1 VAVRDPQVLIKL
13 ALRNDVGAGD
23 SLVETLAFLIKTTR
37 LTKEYT
43 ARELL
48 ALTGERIAHTIQ
60 YAGLARNIGRILSD
74 LSEAVTGTPGLI
86 GVSSDQIWKCV
97 MDQVV
102 EYVERAVEEAY
113 NYCYTLRG
121 NQLVMARG
129 ILALSCT
136 LGLQDS
142 FEETKIVAPIGLARG
157 TLYEKTKVRLEPW
170 TRIYQLAEEG
180 FFHGI
185 ISQAEM
191 VTPVGAIVTPG
202 TLEIHLLARRTSQT
216 RLLAH
221 PLALSMGT
229 LPQDRQLPVKRI
241 RSPSETFEEEY
252 PLLERFR
259 WKIAGM
265 NDYYVYGEK
274 RSGRIIDVR
283 RGLENG
289 VRSFI
294 EGVIDRCG

>member
-1 VAVRDPQVLIKL
+1 MRDPRELIKI
-13 ALRNDVGAGD
+13 ALKNDVGDGD
-23 SLVETLAFLIKTTR
+23 SLIETLAFLIKTTS
-37 LTKEYT
+37 LTREYT

-48 ALTGERIAHTIQ
+48 ALTGERITYTIQ

-74 LSEAVTGTPGLI
+74 LSEAVAETPGLI
-86 GVSSDQIWKCV
+86 GISSDRVWKCV

-121 NQLVMARG
+121 NQLVMSRG

-142 FEETKIVAPIGLARG
+142 FEETRIIAPIGLARG
-157 TLYEKTKVRLEPW
+157 TLYEKTRVELEPW

-202 TLEIHLLARRTSQT
+202 TLEVHLLARATSQT

-221 PLALSMGT
+221 PLALSLGT

-259 WKIAGM
+259 WRIAGM

-274 RSGRIIDVR
+274 RSARIIDVR
-283 RGLENG
+283 KSLEDG

-294 EGVIDRCG
+294 EGAINRCG